1 LRTVIVD
8 YGMGNLRS
16 IQKKVL
22 IHDPN
27 AIISGKSRDIFLAH
41 RLILPGVGH
50 FSKGISNIKT
60 RGLLKPLND
69 RVVNN
74 GIPVLGIC
82 LGMQLMAN
90 KSEEGNDNGLGWI
103 KADAIKFKIEDTVK
117 FKVPHIGWNSLSIK
131 KKSELFRNIPSNA
144 LFYFIH
150 SFYLECHNHD
160 DIIAYTEYEA
170 SFASVIQKKN
180 ILGVQFH
187 PEKSHD
193 LGMALLEN
201 FFKNF

>member
-1 LRTVIVD
+1 
-8 YGMGNLRS
+8 MGNLRS

-22 IHDPN
+22 IYDPN
-27 AIISGKSRDIFLAH
+27 AIISARSRDIFMAH

-69 RVVNN
+69 RVLIH

-90 KSEEGNDNGLGWI
+90 RSEEGNVNGLAWVN
-103 KADAIKFKIEDTVK
+103 ANAIRFKIKNTIQY
-117 FKVPHIGWNSLSIK
+117 KVPHIGWNSLSIQ
-131 KKSELFRNIPSNA
+131 KKSELFRNIPSDA
-144 LFYFIH
+144 LFYFTH
-150 SFYLECHNHD
+150 SFYLECHSHD
-160 DIIAYTEYEA
+160 DIIAYTEYET
-170 SFASVIQKKN
+170 SFTSAIQKKN

-193 LGMALLEN
+193 LGLALLEN
-201 FFKNF
+201 FFQNF